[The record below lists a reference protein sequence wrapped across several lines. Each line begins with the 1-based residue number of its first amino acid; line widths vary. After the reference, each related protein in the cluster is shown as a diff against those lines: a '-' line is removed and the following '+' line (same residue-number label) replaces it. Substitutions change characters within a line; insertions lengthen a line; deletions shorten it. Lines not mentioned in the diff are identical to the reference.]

1 MVREHQERVR
11 KDSLKVFTLSE
22 MFRFGRE
29 VHEAI
34 AECSGNAFLLEALRR
49 LNRIR
54 RLFAYRFI
62 PDLEMVERHTHEHL
76 QILDLLERDDRE
88 QAASLMRAHLHW
100 SGGGDQIS

>member
-1 MVREHQERVR
+1 MR
-11 KDSLKVFTLSE
+11 KDGLRVFTLSE
-22 MFRFGRE
+22 MFRFGCE

-100 SGGGDQIS
+100 SGGGDQIG